1 MILRLY
7 FKIKLTGVN
16 AHAYNPS
23 TCETDTGGLLQVH
36 VYPDYIKYS
45 IQVSMKY
52 TIKFSLKTSEKNI

>member
-1 MILRLY
+1 MNRHD
-7 FKIKLTGVN
+7 

-36 VYPDYIKYS
+36 VYADYIKYS
-45 IQVSMKY
+45 IQVSMEY